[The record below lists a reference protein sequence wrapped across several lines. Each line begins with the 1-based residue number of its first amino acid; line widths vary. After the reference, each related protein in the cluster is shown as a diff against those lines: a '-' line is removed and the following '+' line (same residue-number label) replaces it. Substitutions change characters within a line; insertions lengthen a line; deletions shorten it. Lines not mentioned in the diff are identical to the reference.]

1 VVSSPGAR
9 RIFTHKIPILFIL
22 LALVFCFGCSKEKVY
37 SESDFMK
44 LHNSMIKNASV
55 SCGGKNMIFQS
66 VDIKN
71 FNEYD
76 YYCYISS
83 PYKVFKN
90 EGVIDEKR

>member
-1 VVSSPGAR
+1 MIISLIV
-9 RIFTHKIPILFIL
+9 LN
-22 LALVFCFGCSKEKVY
+22 GCSKENNI

-44 LHNSMIKNASV
+44 LHNSIIKNASV

-90 EGVIDEKR
+90 EGLISQ